1 MANQRTVLKS
11 LAAKEDLLWG
21 RGQVNQSRAGGTYP
35 VNKLSFTQVVTSEAA
50 LALLDPAEF
59 PSAAVV
65 ENSTYTVYEYSAL
78 NGYEAVRIGNARSK
92 RGAAFS
98 LTAEALTPIITVDV
112 PTRVEGTTALDAAS
126 QQFGHAS
133 GRLIYEGSADLFKV
147 DVNLVVR
154 ESNLDELHFFIARNG
169 GVIATTK
176 QVLPAVTAGARS
188 LSFSVYLELEAS
200 QILEV
205 FVANN
210 DTTDDLTVA
219 QFNMAV
225 SGQ

>member
-1 MANQRTVLKS
+1 MADQRTVLKS
-11 LAAKEDLLWG
+11 LAGEEDLLWG
-21 RGQVNQSRAGGTYP
+21 RGPVNQSRAGGTYP
-35 VNKLSFTQVVTSEAA
+35 ISKLSFTKVVTSEAA
-50 LALLDPAEF
+50 LALLDPTLF

-65 ENSTYTVYEYSAL
+65 ENGTFTLYEYDVVE
-78 NGYEAVRIGNARSK
+78 GYQAVRVGNARSK

-98 LTAEALTPIITVDV
+98 LTAEALTPIITIDV

-133 GRLIYEGSADLFKV
+133 GRLIYEGEADLFKI

-154 ESNLDELHFFIARNG
+154 ESNLDELHFFIARNSG
-169 GVIATTK
+169 IIPATK
-176 QVLPAVTAGARS
+176 QVLPSATAGVRS

-200 QILEV
+200 QIIEV

-210 DTTDDLTVA
+210 TSTDDVTVA
-219 QFNMAV
+219 QYNMAI